1 MTSANVNQVRGRLPS
16 WDTTPE
22 GHRIAVCMIVRDE
35 EAVLARAIESARGF
49 VDEIVV
55 VDTGSEDDTVNIA
68 EMNGARVGHFAWN
81 DNFADARNAALGLV
95 AADWVLSLDADEELE
110 PASASYLREVV
121 TAGVQHG
128 GPICFALPI
137 QSRWTDPDAPGV
149 TSTVHKGGR
158 LFRRIPGVA
167 WIGEIHE
174 TVAIDAEQTMT
185 YADADAPTIVHH
197 GYAAGRDI
205 LARKASRNIELL
217 ERAYARDQAG
227 GYYAFKLA
235 QHAISE
241 RKRDEARTW
250 LRRSVAEAS
259 TVTSP
264 ARFIVTAT
272 DILARMLIDDARK
285 VGSGQEAQGLLD
297 EAEIAIVRAVAHYP
311 GATPLWLRLAESA
324 AQRGDLSAAA
334 RTYSTILSRTPD
346 NPEALIG
353 YASAMRDNPTVV
365 LQTLNR
371 HIAAH
376 GQTDT
381 VCAWRG
387 ELLRTTGRVQE
398 AYDFLDRTVA
408 AHPEFTD
415 SRITLANLLD
425 DEGAPAEAV
434 RILSSMLDDQNVPVM
449 VYEILGRALTRMG
462 QSEAAMDAL
471 TIAAARKAEAI
482 PAVD

>member
-1 MTSANVNQVRGRLPS
+1 MTAASMNQVRGRLAS

-22 GHRIAVCMIVRDE
+22 GQRIAVCMIVRDE
-35 EAVLARAIESARGF
+35 EAVLARAIESARGV

-55 VDTGSEDDTVNIA
+55 VDTGSEDATIAIA
-68 EMNGARVGHFAWN
+68 ETNGARIGHFAWN

-95 AADWVLSLDADEELE
+95 TADWVLSLDADEELD
-110 PASASYLREVV
+110 PATASYLRDVV
-121 TAGVQHG
+121 KAGFEHG
-128 GPICFALPI
+128 GPICFGVPI
-137 QSRWTDPDAPGV
+137 QSRWADPDAPGES
-149 TSTVHKGGR
+149 STVHKGGR
-158 LFRRIPGVA
+158 VFRKLPGVT

-174 TVAIDAEQTMT
+174 TVTVDGGQQMA

-197 GYAAGRDI
+197 GYAASRDV

-227 GYYAFKLA
+227 GYYAYKLA

-250 LRRSVAEAS
+250 LRRSVAEAAVAS
-259 TVTSP
+259 NP
-264 ARFIVTAT
+264 ARFVVTAT
-272 DILARMLIDDARK
+272 DILARMLIEDARK
-285 VGSGQEAQGLLD
+285 LAPGDGAQGLLD

-311 GATPLWLRLAESA
+311 EATPLWLRLGESA
-324 AQRGDLSAAA
+324 EQRGDLSVAA
-334 RTYSTILSRTPD
+334 RTYATILSRTPD
-346 NPEALIG
+346 HAEALMG
-353 YASAMRDNPTVV
+353 YASAMRDTPAVV
-365 LQTLNR
+365 LQTLDR

-376 GQTDT
+376 GQTDA

-387 ELLRTTGRVQE
+387 ELLRTTGQVQE
-398 AYDFLDRTVA
+398 AYDYLDRTVA
-408 AHPEFTD
+408 AHPEFVDT
-415 SRITLANLLD
+415 RITLANLLD

-434 RILSSMLDDQNVPVM
+434 RILSSMLDDENAPVM

-462 QSEAAMDAL
+462 QSDAAMDAL

-482 PAVD
+482 PAAG